1 MKFQSNGTFILRIN
15 IVPLEIQEKYMIS
28 TNLLLPILYIFS
40 FFLPTG
46 EKSPAEKV
54 INEPTLTLY
63 EQLSETSAALPNKE
77 VFDLAI
83 QGWQKLQSELKSQ
96 MITII
101 DFSLP
106 SNQKRLWIIDPA
118 NGLVLLHS
126 VVSHGRN
133 SGNLMASKFS
143 NKPESFQSSLGF
155 YKTAETYQGKHGYSL
170 RLDGLEKGFN
180 DQARN
185 RAIVIHGADYAREEF
200 AKSVGRLGRSLGCPA
215 LPTEISSKAIDFIKE
230 GSLLFIYGQD
240 ENYLKTSALIQSS

>member
-1 MKFQSNGTFILRIN
+1 
-15 IVPLEIQEKYMIS
+15 MIS
-28 TNLLLPILYIFS
+28 TNLLIPILWVFS
-40 FFLPTG
+40 FALHLEDSKPE
-46 EKSPAEKV
+46 EKLIPENS
-54 INEPTLTLY
+54 LSLY
-63 EQLSETSAALPNKE
+63 EQLAEKTNALPNEE
-77 VFDLAI
+77 VLELALI
-83 QGWQKLQSELKSQ
+83 GWEKLNSELKSNV
-96 MITII
+96 ITII

-106 SNQKRLWIIDPA
+106 STEKRMWIIDPEKQ
-118 NGLVLLHS
+118 VILLHS

-133 SGNLMASKFS
+133 SGNLMANKFS
-143 NKPESFQSSLGF
+143 NKPESYQSSLGF

-215 LPTEISSKAIDFIKE
+215 LPTELSTKAIDLIKD

-240 ENYLKTSALIQSS
+240 ETYLKSSELIQSSDLLSTL